1 MYDRQNISISIDEY
15 LKLPD
20 TDLSKFHSRNS
31 LEFLV
36 CAYLTG
42 DSEPETEPEQIRK
55 NCELFRLAL
64 RAELDYPYKPK
75 ADIDLFAKNLPYTIA
90 MTTKGAERDAL
101 MSILVKELQKSSD
114 GELLLQSL
122 DLEEIYFIAD
132 ATPMSRTR
140 RDLSQI
146 DYESEKGRFALI
158 LKPTAEA
165 SADYELNTYQKL
177 VELYN
182 SELNSSEPFSRFI
195 KECADNLELPPADDN
210 RYLEAVAT
218 FIEST
223 EPNIY
228 ISHNVL
234 GFVLDQVSCAN
245 HFFKQRLSRFQILKL
260 RHLYIEDLAS
270 ELRSNDKDA
279 DFESDIDIEQTLGL
293 EDISNEEILWI
304 TDVNLEKNLT
314 SDAIN
319 PSDRLVALAAAHLIF
334 LSSAAGPPDHSADPC
349 ADENLS
355 EPLNNHVFQ
364 RSLPVDLPEADEKPF
379 DPLNTNVF
387 NRLLPAEL
395 LEAIG
400 IEAAE
405 DLKEFRR
412 AWGSES
418 FGALFKALHESWYSG
433 GINQSSKI
441 SADFN
446 QAILQIAFED
456 AVSPKDDLFQTKPS
470 LSYLTKSIHA
480 KPEPTWIASGIGKA
494 LNDYN
499 LAPGELG
506 PFGDNPLGIFAAI
519 QSRLEDNRLVT
530 TGRSQET
537 AYEAQLKLIELIS
550 SGLKQKGLDITAD
563 QLKPWLRQ
571 ELVDGLGDFTA
582 LRGDYDYDI
591 QTLALAQKFSGVD
604 ILDLSEWE
612 SCSILSKF
620 VTLPASQLRQMRFT
634 FKRASAAIDSFCEI
648 LKLKAQKL
656 GTEKSVR
663 AVINL
668 LCSNPYEFCADD
680 FHRNNT
686 IQKLLALAEKFEVT
700 LKHDEALEAARRLT
714 RFSFLATCDELDS
727 APLSSD
733 GFVTVH
739 IISLAMQLILI
750 SELSEPTTE
759 IAKVLDEPKL
769 RDELVSVNP
778 SNSRHKKLVG
788 KFLDYAKKSFT
799 DLVAES

>member
-182 SELNSSEPFSRFI
+182 SELNSGEPFSRFI

-210 RYLEAVAT
+210 RYLEAIAT

-223 EPNIY
+223 EPNSY
-228 ISHNVL
+228 VSHTVL

-245 HFFKQRLSRFQILKL
+245 HFFKERLSRFQILKL

-279 DFESDIDIEQTLGL
+279 DFERDVDIEQTLGL
-293 EDISNEEILWI
+293 EDISNKEILWI
-304 TDVNLEKNLT
+304 TDVYLGKNLP
-314 SDAIN
+314 SDVIN
-319 PSDRLVALAAAHLIF
+319 PSDRLIALAAAHVIF
-334 LSSAAGPPDHSADPC
+334 LSSAADPPDHSADPC
-349 ADENLS
+349 ADE
-355 EPLNNHVFQ
+355 
-364 RSLPVDLPEADEKPF
+364 KPF
-379 DPLNTNVF
+379 DPLNKHVF
-387 NRLLPAEL
+387 DRLIPVEL
-395 LEAIG
+395 LEALG
-400 IEAAE
+400 IEAAG
-405 DLKEFRR
+405 DLREFRV
-412 AWGSES
+412 AWGSEA

-446 QAILQIAFED
+446 RVILQIAFED

-480 KPEPTWIASGIGKA
+480 KPEPTWIASGIGRA

-519 QSRLEDNRLVT
+519 QSRLEDNMLVT

-550 SGLKQKGLDITAD
+550 LGLKQKGFDITAD

-571 ELVDGLGDFTA
+571 EIVDGLGDFTA

-591 QTLALAQKFSGVD
+591 QILALAQKFSGVD

-620 VTLPASQLRQMRFT
+620 VTLPASQLRQVGFT
-634 FKRASAAIDSFCEI
+634 FKEASAAIDSFCEI

-769 RDELVSVNP
+769 IEELVSVNP
-778 SNSRHKKLVG
+778 SNPHHKKLVE
-788 KFLDYAKKSFT
+788 KFLHYAKKSLT
-799 DLVAES
+799 DLVAET